1 MTMGAAR
8 PDTIASGAAGDTRAL
23 GWALV
28 APALCCV
35 IAFVLAPILCIGIY
49 SFWTRL
55 PTGAVQ
61 FSFTLH
67 QWRELIGDPFYMTIL
82 LRTLRL
88 AAVVTL
94 ICAVVGYGPAYYITL
109 VSPSRRA
116 LLIILLFLPSWISY
130 IVRSMSWLPILG
142 KEGLLNSLLLRSGA
156 IGEPL
161 PLLYNDFS
169 IYVGLVQFLLP
180 LMIINIYIGLQAVDR
195 KIVDA
200 ARTLGATPV
209 QTFLA
214 VTFPLAL
221 PGLAAGC
228 LLTFILAM
236 GAYITPQILGGPGTT
251 YYANLVF
258 ETFVSHQ
265 DWPFGATLSLVI
277 IFFLIAG
284 LAGYAQLAGLS
295 NMFREVR
302 R

>member
-1 MTMGAAR
+1 MNSAPLAKT
-8 PDTIASGAAGDTRAL
+8 ASGVASDGRAL

-28 APALCCV
+28 TPALCCV
-35 IAFVLAPILCIGIY
+35 MAFVLAPIICIGIY

-55 PTGAVQ
+55 ATGAVQ
-61 FSFTLH
+61 PTFTLGNW
-67 QWRELIGDPFYMTIL
+67 QELFGDKFYALIL

-88 AAVVTL
+88 AGIATL
-94 ICAVVGYGPAYYITL
+94 ICAVLGYGPAYYITL
-109 VSPSRRA
+109 VSPARRA

-142 KEGLLNSLLLRSGA
+142 KEGLVNSLLLHTKLISA
-156 IGEPL
+156 PL

-180 LMIINIYIGLQAVDR
+180 LMIVNIYIGLQTVEG
-195 KIVDA
+195 KVVDA
-200 ARTLGATPV
+200 ARTLGANPV
-209 QTFLA
+209 QAFFA

-236 GAYITPQILGGPGTT
+236 GAYITPMILGGPGTT

-258 ETFVSHQ
+258 DTFVSQQ

-284 LAGYAQLAGLS
+284 LAGYARLAGLS
-295 NMFREVR
+295 AMFRDIR